1 VNDTERRTCIVRSGH
16 RVERLDAA
24 SLDRISDLIADPST
38 LVWLDI
44 VDPEAEDLEL
54 LAHEVDAHP
63 LAIEDLRNRG
73 QRTNLD
79 TYGDRHVVVA
89 YEALPRAG
97 GPDGD
102 PADVTF
108 AEVHLFAGPG
118 YLVTVRW
125 APSPAIELTRGR
137 FERRVDV
144 VGASVGGLLYAVLDA
159 IVDGY
164 LPVIDAL
171 NDRLDELQPTLLTND
186 AGQEGLRQLLEL
198 KRTMLKLRHVAAP
211 LREVANALLRREAAL
226 IDDDAAPYY
235 NDLFDHLVRVLD
247 SLDLLRDLGAVTLEA
262 NLAATNNTLNQ
273 VVKRLTAVTV
283 ILMIPTLIAG
293 IYGMNFAYMPE
304 LDWRLGYPFALG
316 LMLVAVLAAVT
327 YFSRR
332 DWF

>member
-1 VNDTERRTCIVRSGH
+1 
-16 RVERLDAA
+16 
-24 SLDRISDLIADPST
+24 
-38 LVWLDI
+38 
-44 VDPEAEDLEL
+44 
-54 LAHEVDAHP
+54 
-63 LAIEDLRNRG
+63 
-73 QRTNLD
+73 
-79 TYGDRHVVVA
+79 
-89 YEALPRAG
+89 
-97 GPDGD
+97 
-102 PADVTF
+102 VTF